1 MKQISKKNTA
11 IVVLGT
17 DWSSEVLY
25 YAERKGIAVPD
36 FIYNPEEIKNLNL
49 LNRMD
54 ISIVADMKYGASEQ
68 DKAKRDILTQGMK
81 SFVLEGYT
89 IYYAPEHCLIN

>member
-1 MKQISKKNTA
+1 
-11 IVVLGT
+11 
-17 DWSSEVLY
+17 
-25 YAERKGIAVPD
+25 
-36 FIYNPEEIKNLNL
+36 
-49 LNRMD
+49 MD

-89 IYYAPEHCLIN
+89 IYYAPEHCLINWYL